1 MSTSTNRK
9 VVDSRGSFC
18 PGPITDL
25 FRAYRASNIGDEIEI
40 WATDPAA
47 KSDITAWAARSG
59 NQVLDI
65 VDEQGYA
72 RIVVKIA
79 KKRS

>member
-1 MSTSTNRK
+1 MSESAHRK
-9 VVDSRGSFC
+9 LVDSRGSFC

-25 FRAYRASNIGDEIEI
+25 FRAYRTSNIGDEIEV

-59 NQVLDI
+59 NELVEAVQEKDYL
-65 VDEQGYA
+65 
-72 RIVVKIA
+72 RIVIRIVK
-79 KKRS
+79 KGR

>member
-1 MSTSTNRK
+1 MSTSGGRK

-25 FRAYRASNIGDEIEI
+25 FRAYRAANLGDEIEL

-47 KSDITAWAARSG
+47 KPDIQAWADRSG
-59 NQVLDI
+59 NQILEAVQDGDHLK
-65 VDEQGYA
+65 
-72 RIVVKIA
+72 IVVRIT
-79 KKRS
+79 KKGR